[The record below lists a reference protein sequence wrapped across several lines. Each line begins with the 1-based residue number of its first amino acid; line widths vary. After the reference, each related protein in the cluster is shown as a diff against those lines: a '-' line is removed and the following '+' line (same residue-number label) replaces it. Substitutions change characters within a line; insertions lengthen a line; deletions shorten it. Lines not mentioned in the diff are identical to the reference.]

1 VATVLVLSSLVA
13 ASRVGGG
20 AQAAALER
28 MGVETVF
35 IPTVIF
41 GRHPGLGPPG
51 GAATPQAI
59 LEGVIGGVEASG
71 ALAGIDAM
79 IAGYFATADQVAA
92 GARLIDQVRAARPGA
107 RIVVDPIMGDE
118 GTGLYVRAEVA
129 EAIARDLVPR
139 ADLIAPNAW
148 ELARLAGRPVTD
160 AASALA
166 AARSLGRAALVSSIP
181 FGKDIGV
188 LFASPEGDFLAR
200 HARQATAP
208 KGTGDILTAVFVGH
222 WLQSGSDRAALA
234 AATADVAAMVSGQPA
249 DVRVAAL

>member
-1 VATVLVLSSLVA
+1 MPTVLVLSSLVA

-20 AQAAALER
+20 AQVAAVER

-51 GAATPQAI
+51 GAATSQDI
-59 LEGVIGGVEASG
+59 LDGVIGGVEASG
-71 ALAGIDAM
+71 ALANLDAM

-92 GARLIDQVRAARPGA
+92 GARLIDRVRVARPDV

-118 GTGLYVRAEVA
+118 GTGLYVRQEVA

-139 ADLIAPNAW
+139 ADLITPNAW
-148 ELARLAGRPVTD
+148 ELARLSGRPVAD
-160 AASALA
+160 SASALA
-166 AARSLGRAALVSSIP
+166 AAKSFGAAALVSSIP
-181 FGKDIGV
+181 LGEDIGV
-188 LFASPEGDFLAR
+188 LLTSPDGDLLAR
-200 HARQATAP
+200 HPCQADAP
-208 KGTGDILTAVFVGH
+208 KGTGDLLTAVFVGH
-222 WLQSGSDRAALA
+222 WLKSGSLSDALA
-234 AATADVAAMVSGQPA
+234 AATADVAAMVAGRPA